1 MNGVTDASKYM
12 AVIAAELA
20 GEARMSKDKPSPAT
34 KNPCS
39 SESLLGPFLPNLV
52 VPAVTKGDLTRP
64 PRAIKY
70 LSGIITD

>member
-39 SESLLGPFLPNLV
+39 SESLLGPFLPSLV
-52 VPAVTKGDLTRP
+52 VPAVTKRRSYSSPKGHQIFKWDNN
-64 PRAIKY
+64 
-70 LSGIITD
+70 

>member
-20 GEARMSKDKPSPAT
+20 GEARMSKDKPPAT

-39 SESLLGPFLPNLV
+39 SESLLGPFLPSLV
-52 VPAVTKGDLTRP
+52 VPAVTKGGLTRP